1 MLVKESIAFQ
11 RYKDPKDAIFGKRPD
26 LQIGDFGHD
35 YNGTIVKVEDI
46 LTKQEVLEGDY
57 EMFDS
62 LDNYSNSDLFYATV
76 TMKDNPDV
84 PASKG
89 EQGIYPAEFNY
100 KQYWGLNKI
109 ERSLVPKSLRETA
122 SFQRYKDP
130 KEALGLSS
138 VFHADDLRFYSK
150 DGRDFSAA
158 RLLHMPYINKRSSYK
173 DPKNEI
179 IKMFKKTSY
188 LNIELQK
195 NNKWYTME
203 HVYDDGYRYI
213 EFSGLNFDMTEKLD

>member
-1 MLVKESIAFQ
+1 MLMKEQKFIKKNNSHLKSSRLNY
-11 RYKDPKDAIFGKRPD
+11 RYI
-26 LQIGDFGHD
+26 
-35 YNGTIVKVEDI
+35 
-46 LTKQEVLEGDY
+46 
-57 EMFDS
+57 
-62 LDNYSNSDLFYATV
+62 
-76 TMKDNPDV
+76 
-84 PASKG
+84 
-89 EQGIYPAEFNY
+89 
-100 KQYWGLNKI
+100 NKI
-109 ERSLVPKSLRETA
+109 YNVLVRETI